1 MAKDERCQCF
11 CTKVAEWGMGD
22 VVAKNGRCQCFCT
35 KESERGWVM
44 GGVVAKDERCQ
55 CFCTKVAEWRMG
67 DDGPFVRREQSGGW
81 EVTGRLYEGSRAGYG

>member
-35 KESERGWVM
+35 KESERGWEM
-44 GGVVAKDERCQ
+44 LWRRMRGVSA
-55 CFCTKVAEWRMG
+55 
-67 DDGPFVRREQSGGW
+67 FVRR
-81 EVTGRLYEGSRAGYG
+81 

>member
-1 MAKDERCQCF
+1 MMC
-11 CTKVAEWGMGD
+11 
-22 VVAKNGRCQCFCT
+22 
-35 KESERGWVM
+35 
-44 GGVVAKDERCQ
+44 GVVAKDERCQ